1 MSKALFTV
9 GPVLSFRGVSK
20 TGQWQVTALVGVVVG
35 AAFPVLSVDGHVCP
49 APKVLLERPKETILR
64 YDLSCDQQ
72 AQERT
77 VKFGVGQEGPQW
89 QFSIPGRDYA
99 PRMAYVSCNGF
110 SDPSGMRK

>member
-20 TGQWQVTALVGVVVG
+20 TGQWQVTALVGVVAG
-35 AAFPVLSVDGHVCP
+35 AAFPVLSVDGQACP

-72 AQERT
+72 AQE
-77 VKFGVGQEGPQW
+77 
-89 QFSIPGRDYA
+89 
-99 PRMAYVSCNGF
+99 
-110 SDPSGMRK
+110 